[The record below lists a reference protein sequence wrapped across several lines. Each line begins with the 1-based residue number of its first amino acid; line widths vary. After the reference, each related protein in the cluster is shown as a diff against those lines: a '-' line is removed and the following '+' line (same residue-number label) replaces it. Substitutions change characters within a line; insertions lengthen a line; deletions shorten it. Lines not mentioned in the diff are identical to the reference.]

1 MDHLV
6 TERQAPDSRGELVMK
21 KKWFVIMMLLVSL
34 LAAGCG
40 RDKMP
45 ARTEQSTEPSTQTQR
60 QLPLETMADRKRLGQ
75 KSHRR
80 RQNPHHWLCDRKA
93 SWTVLS
99 NTLTFF
105 LPRVYC
111 TTWRTI

>member
-6 TERQAPDSRGELVMK
+6 TERQAPDNRGELVMN
-21 KKWFVIMMLLVSL
+21 KKWFVVMMMLSL
-34 LAAGCG
+34 LADGYG
-40 RDKMP
+40 QDEMP
-45 ARTEQSTEPSTQTQR
+45 ARAEQVAEPSTQLQR

-80 RQNPHHWLCDRKA
+80 GQNPHHWLCDRKA

-99 NTLTFF
+99 NTLSFF